1 MSGFLK
7 DFKDFVAKGNVMD
20 MAVGVII
27 GGAFSAIVG
36 SLVKDIL
43 TPILSAIT
51 GSVKFEDIK
60 VTLGSW
66 QNAPTLNVGNFIN
79 AVINFLMVALVI
91 FIIIR
96 QIQKVSNRFKK
107 EEAAV
112 EDPSIKTCPYCL
124 STIPTDATRCPY
136 CTSKLEG
143 YANQLD
149 LLK

>member
-7 DFKDFVAKGNVMD
+7 DFKDFVAKGNVLD

-66 QNAPTLNVGNFIN
+66 ENAPTLNVGSFID
-79 AVINFLMVALVI
+79 AVINFLMIALVI

-96 QIQKVSNRFKK
+96 QVQRISNRFKK
-107 EEAAV
+107 EEA
-112 EDPSIKTCPYCL
+112 EDTSMKTCPYCL
-124 STIPTDATRCPY
+124 STIPAEATRCPH
-136 CTSKLEG
+136 CTSALEG
-143 YANQLD
+143 YVNQLEV
-149 LLK
+149 K